1 MSFSFWLILLDM
13 IISRSIHI
21 AANGNISFLCPSSIH
36 RILKNTGLR
45 SSLVSQQV
53 KDPVL
58 SLPWYEFDPWP
69 GNFHLL
75 WGWWKKYWLV
85 IRKNISRKLLMRK
98 KNCFI
103 RTRRRCNTLG
113 QLVFA
118 TLDWWRIV
126 AVYLSV

>member
-1 MSFSFWLILLDM
+1 M

-36 RILKNTGLR
+36 RILKNTGFR

-58 SLPWYEFDPWP
+58 SLPWYGFDPWP

-98 KNCFI
+98 KKLFYKNKKKMQYFRTASLCHFRLMKNC
-103 RTRRRCNTLG
+103 CS
-113 QLVFA
+113 
-118 TLDWWRIV
+118 
-126 AVYLSV
+126 LSQCVVSVSSPA